1 MSGVFQGR
9 WGVGRVEL
17 IPQFALS
24 SISQAK
30 LHNFNRMSNSAFNRL
45 PRQKHLR
52 KCLFFFRTAPSQRL
66 LSSTVELET
75 YVRFFIFSI
84 PLIKCWISKT
94 VMYPMGFWYC
104 RSNISTEILTQKKK
118 EKEKAKVTKVY
129 LNLKWW
135 GSSWKVNSAINNSQ
149 FKTITSRIVSS
160 KAQGKDN

>member
-17 IPQFALS
+17 IHQFALS

-30 LHNFNRMSNSAFNRL
+30 LHTFNRMSNSAFNRL

-52 KCLFFFRTAPSQRL
+52 KRFFLQNSSQSKAAFKHCRTGDICL
-66 LSSTVELET
+66 
-75 YVRFFIFSI
+75 FFIFSI

-104 RSNISTEILTQKKK
+104 RSNISTEILTQKKRK
-118 EKEKAKVTKVY
+118 RKSQSNKSLLKLKMMGKFLKGY
-129 LNLKWW
+129 LCYK
-135 GSSWKVNSAINNSQ
+135 Q
-149 FKTITSRIVSS
+149 FSIQNDYFSNCFI
-160 KAQGKDN
+160 

>member
-9 WGVGRVEL
+9 WGVGKVEL

-24 SISQAK
+24 SLSQAK
-30 LHNFNRMSNSAFNRL
+30 LHTFNRMSNSAFNRL

-52 KCLFFFRTAPSQRL
+52 KRFFYRTAPSQRL

-75 YVRFFIFSI
+75 YVCFFIFSI

-104 RSNISTEILTQKKK
+104 RSNISTEILTQKKRK
-118 EKEKAKVTKVY
+118 RKSQSNKSLLKLKMMGKFLKGY
-129 LNLKWW
+129 LCYK
-135 GSSWKVNSAINNSQ
+135 Q
-149 FKTITSRIVSS
+149 FSIQNGYFSNCFI
-160 KAQGKDN
+160 